1 MVAHLRYSLQQ
12 PATRGALVALGSV
25 LLAGAIARV
34 EMRGPTDASES
45 SSLER
50 LAEAVG
56 EHRLTRARFSGGF
69 AYATC
74 DARDSAAQL
83 VQGLICQET
92 TPESWRTALALRTV
106 ALHIRRGGVG
116 ESDAGRAHTLGVW
129 SVVWGR
135 PREAAEV
142 LRKMTRE
149 RPRDA
154 RALNDL
160 AVALSALAQAEDDP
174 TALIEAFTAVDSAV
188 RLDTTFAE
196 ARFTQAILLESLQL
210 PTDAI
215 VAWRRYLELDRASR
229 WATEA
234 RDRLASLGAVADRWP
249 DELRRLRLA
258 IVASD
263 TGAIR
268 AIVARYPANA
278 RPLAQDSLGAWGSAL
293 LAGRARD
300 AAAALGFVRAIAGPL
315 HDATGDAL
323 LQDEVEVID
332 RSLEHHRAG
341 SALTLAGGH
350 AKLRSGVELS
360 DSGDVVQSARTLAE
374 AERLLKRGGSQ
385 MVGWVHL
392 VRARLLYWKQ
402 HPDAAL
408 RDLRRLRAS
417 TPAKYLVLR
426 SYAAELQG
434 LIYDERTDYVRVVAA
449 YDTAMTE
456 GRTSR
461 DPETVLRVASW
472 LAHNMTV
479 LRGRAAGWRVLYAAL
494 RATPMYPSNHRSKHA
509 VYGVAANATTG
520 DAPRLSLLYGEE
532 TIRSARALPRPSY
545 LAAAYTWQAQR
556 LAQLRE
562 PALAHRA
569 LDSALAAATRTS
581 ESQGRTLLLSDAAL
595 AQGLVTLRES
605 PSSAE
610 SALQKVVDDYR
621 ATGYERG
628 LATAFLLLAQSRV
641 AAGHVDAGLAAFD
654 SAMSRT
660 EQQRATVLDHDERV
674 AFLDH
679 AREVIDQIV
688 ALRADQGDAAGAFE
702 LFERNRSR
710 VLLEELEGRQQHPH
724 RRAES
729 SVATLRALQRRLPD
743 STVVLSYA
751 VLPGET
757 LLWVVGRHRFEL
769 HRIRV
774 TASELEAL
782 VERLRETI
790 VDSHAGA
797 DVAAMSEQ
805 LFDLLIA
812 PAVGLP
818 REARLS
824 IIPDRWLHFVPF
836 AALRDRRSGRYLV
849 QDRELS
855 YAPSAALL
863 GDQLDRGA
871 THMSRQSRALVVGN
885 PSFDA
890 RVFRLPSL
898 PAAEREA
905 RSIAAAYADAAL
917 LIGATAT
924 SAVIQ
929 RATPF
934 VDVFH
939 FAGHAV
945 VRTDAPRMSHLLLA
959 SDAHSDGAV
968 FSSEVSRW
976 HLPRKT
982 LVVLSGCG
990 TAQGPLS
997 ATEGVSS
1004 LARAFFAAGA
1014 SGVVASLWAIE
1025 DEGTPDFF
1033 ADFHHRLA
1041 KGESPAAALRAT
1053 QVEWITGIHG
1063 HEGSAP
1069 TWAAFQ
1075 LFGG

>member
-1 MVAHLRYSLQQ
+1 MVAQLRYSLQR
-12 PATRGALVALGSV
+12 PASRGALVALGSI

-34 EMRGPTDASES
+34 EMCGPAAASVS
-45 SSLER
+45 VSLES
-50 LAEAVG
+50 LAQAVG

-69 AYATC
+69 AYAPC
-74 DARDSAAQL
+74 RARDSASRL

-92 TPESWRTALALRTV
+92 TPESWRTAPALRTV
-106 ALHIRRGGVG
+106 AQHIQRGGAG

-129 SVVWGR
+129 SAVWGR
-135 PREAAEV
+135 GREAVAV
-142 LRKMTRE
+142 LQGVTRQ

-154 RALNDL
+154 RVLNDL
-160 AVALSALAQAEDDP
+160 AVALSAFAQTEDDP
-174 TALIEAFTAVDSAV
+174 TALIEAFAAVDSAV
-188 RLDTTFAE
+188 RLDTTFVE
-196 ARFTQAILLESLQL
+196 ARFNQAILLEHLQL
-210 PTDAI
+210 PTDAV
-215 VAWRRYLELDRASR
+215 VAWRRYLQMDPASP

-234 RDRLASLGAVADRWP
+234 RDRLASLGVVTDQWP

-258 IVASD
+258 IVAAD
-263 TGAIR
+263 TVAIR
-268 AIVARYPANA
+268 AIVRRYPANT

-293 LAGRARD
+293 SAGRTQD
-300 AAAALGFVRAIAGPL
+300 AAAALRFVRAIAGPL

-323 LQDEVEVID
+323 LQDEVAVID
-332 RSLEHHRAG
+332 RALEHHRAD
-341 SALTLAGGH
+341 SAFPLAGGH
-350 AKLRSGVELS
+350 AALQSGVALS
-360 DSGDVVQSARTLAE
+360 DSEDVKQSARALTE
-374 AERLLKRGGSQ
+374 AERLLTRGGSQ
-385 MVGWVHL
+385 MVGWAHL
-392 VRARLLYWKQ
+392 ARARLRYQ
-402 HPDAAL
+402 EQQYDAAL
-408 RDLRRLRAS
+408 GDLRRIRAS
-417 TPAKYLVLR
+417 TPVKYLVLR

-434 LIYDERTDYVRVVAA
+434 LIYDERTDYVHVVAA
-449 YDTAMTE
+449 YDTAMAE
-456 GRTSR
+456 GQTTR
-461 DPETVLRVASW
+461 DPETALRVASW

-479 LRGRAAGWRVLYAAL
+479 LRGREAGWRVLYAAL
-494 RATPMYPSNHRSKHA
+494 VATSMYPSNHRSKHA
-509 VYGVAANATTG
+509 VYGVAATATTG
-520 DAPRLSLLYGEE
+520 DAPRLSLRYGEE
-532 TIRSARALPRPSY
+532 TIRIARALMRPSF

-562 PALAHRA
+562 PALAQRA
-569 LDSALAAATRTS
+569 LDSAFAAVTRTS
-581 ESQGRTLLLSDAAL
+581 ERQGRTLFLSDAAL

-610 SALQKVVDDYR
+610 GVLQKVVDDYR
-621 ATGYERG
+621 ATDYKRE
-628 LATAFLLLAQSRV
+628 LPTAFLLLAQARV
-641 AAGHVDAGLAAFD
+641 ATGHVDAGLAAFD

-660 EQQRATVLDHDERV
+660 EQQRATVQDHDERV
-674 AFLDH
+674 SFLDH

-688 ALRADQGDAAGAFE
+688 AQRADHGDASGAFD
-702 LFERNRSR
+702 LFERTRSR
-710 VLLEELEGRQQHPH
+710 VLLEELEGQQQQPRH
-724 RRAES
+724 RAPT
-729 SVATLRALQRRLPD
+729 SVATVRALQRRLPD

-757 LLWVVGRHRFEL
+757 LLWVVGRNRFEL
-769 HRIRV
+769 HHIPVR
-774 TASELEAL
+774 ASELEAL

-790 VDSHAGA
+790 GDSHAGA
-797 DVAAMSEQ
+797 DVAAISKQ
-805 LFDLLIA
+805 LFALLIA
-812 PAVGLP
+812 PAADLP
-818 REARLS
+818 RGARLS

-836 AALRDRRSGRYLV
+836 AALRDHRSGRYLV

-855 YAPSAALL
+855 YTPSAALL
-863 GDQLDRGA
+863 LDQLDRGM
-871 THMSRQSRALVVGN
+871 THLSRQSRVLVVGN

-890 RVFRLPSL
+890 RVFRLPLL

-905 RSIAAAYADAAL
+905 RSIAAAYADASL
-917 LIGATAT
+917 LIGASAT
-924 SAVIQ
+924 SAAVE
-929 RATPF
+929 RVTPF

-959 SDAHSDGAV
+959 SDEHGDGAV
-968 FSSEVSRW
+968 FSSDVSRW
-976 HLPRKT
+976 RLPRKT

-1033 ADFHHRLA
+1033 ADFHRRLA

-1053 QVEWITGIHG
+1053 QVEWITGIHS